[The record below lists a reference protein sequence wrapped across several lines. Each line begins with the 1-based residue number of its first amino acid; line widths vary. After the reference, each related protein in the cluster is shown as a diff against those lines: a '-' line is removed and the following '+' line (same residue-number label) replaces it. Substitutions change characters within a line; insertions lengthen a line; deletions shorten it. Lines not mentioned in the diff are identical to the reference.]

1 MAAQRDA
8 KRLGKGGEA
17 IRYVVAVTSGMKLSR
32 VDAVLHK
39 ALRTLEGSY
48 EITPEGSREFL
59 N

>member
-39 ALRTLEGSY
+39 ALRTLEGS
-48 EITPEGSREFL
+48 
-59 N
+59 